1 MLNDINP
8 SFVLDLTATPR
19 RKSNI
24 ISFVDAMQLKNYMVK
39 LPVIVYNHHNT
50 NEVIISAIHLQR
62 ELEAKAINE
71 EKKGGKYIRPIVL
84 FQAQPKSDNENITF
98 DKIKAQLIEIG
109 IPENQIRIKTAQ
121 KDEIKNENLISRDCE
136 VRFIITV
143 NALKEGWDCP
153 FAYILASLANKS
165 SSVDVEQILGRILR
179 LPYVKR
185 HDEELLNLSY
195 VFTSSNDFLDTLQ
208 GIIVGLNKC
217 GFSAKDYRID
227 EQQVEGNTQKQI
239 PQPEALFS
247 DSLQRKDTLLE
258 GGEPEID
265 VQSAKQLSKSD
276 EMKERINNV
285 IETAYTGSNVYS
297 KKIEELENDDNIIP
311 TELMDVIKAY
321 PIKDAYKKRSGR
333 NKTTSLFL

>member
-1 MLNDINP
+1 
-8 SFVLDLTATPR
+8 
-19 RKSNI
+19 
-24 ISFVDAMQLKNYMVK
+24 MVK

-165 SSVDVEQILGRILR
+165 SSVDVEQILG
-179 LPYVKR
+179 
-185 HDEELLNLSY
+185 EN
-195 VFTSSNDFLDTLQ
+195 
-208 GIIVGLNKC
+208 
-217 GFSAKDYRID
+217 
-227 EQQVEGNTQKQI
+227 
-239 PQPEALFS
+239 
-247 DSLQRKDTLLE
+247 
-258 GGEPEID
+258 
-265 VQSAKQLSKSD
+265 SK
-276 EMKERINNV
+276 
-285 IETAYTGSNVYS
+285 TP
-297 KKIEELENDDNIIP
+297 LC
-311 TELMDVIKAY
+311 
-321 PIKDAYKKRSGR
+321 
-333 NKTTSLFL
+333 